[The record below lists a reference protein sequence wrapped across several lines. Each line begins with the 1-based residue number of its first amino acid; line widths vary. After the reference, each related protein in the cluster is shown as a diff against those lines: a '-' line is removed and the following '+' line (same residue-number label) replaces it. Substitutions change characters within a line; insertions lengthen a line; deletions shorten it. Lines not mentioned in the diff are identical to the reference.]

1 MTRQPPCGPAE
12 AARRARMARLYLDL
26 AEQAAAMGGDEARN
40 VAAGNAVLAAVA
52 AADALCCLRLGR
64 YSRGQAHH
72 EAAALLRTITPN
84 GAKLARDL
92 TAVLDV
98 KDPAHYGTVFLAA
111 TTVKS
116 VLRGATRLLEAAED
130 TLAGA

>member
-1 MTRQPPCGPAE
+1 
-12 AARRARMARLYLDL
+12 MARLYLDM
-26 AEQAAAMGGDEARN
+26 AEQAAAMDTEEARN

-72 EAAALLRTITPN
+72 EAAALLRTITP
-84 GAKLARDL
+84 GGTRLARDL
-92 TAVLDV
+92 TTVLAV
-98 KDPAHYGTVFLAA
+98 KDSAHYGTVFLAA
-111 TTVKS
+111 TTVKN
-116 VLRGATRLLEAAED
+116 VLRAATRLLEAAED